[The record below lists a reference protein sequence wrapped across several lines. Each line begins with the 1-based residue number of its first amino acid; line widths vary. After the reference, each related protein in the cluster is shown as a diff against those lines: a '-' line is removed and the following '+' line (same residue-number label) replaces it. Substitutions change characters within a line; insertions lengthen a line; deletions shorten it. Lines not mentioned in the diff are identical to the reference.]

1 MGKIKTVVV
10 VIVLAVAGAAGA
22 LFGLGGMYQ
31 SQVQTQATVQLAG
44 AAENALNEMRVL
56 AFERIALLSRAAREV
71 PLAPPLAKT
80 PSTAALTEEAI
91 PTTLGAA
98 HTELLPLLEEM
109 QKKHKLSRVM
119 VVSAEGR
126 LLAQVP
132 EKDKFGES
140 LKGLPVV
147 AECLQNVPR
156 DGLYEIAGKLTQFA
170 AAPVLDDKGKVVG
183 CLVIPEEIDVQFL
196 QRINRR
202 TGMDTAVLL
211 RQSVYL
217 ATGDP
222 ARLADLASQAAG
234 EEVIWFGDAGPLPM
248 FVKLERRGFAAR
260 VVPIPGGTEPLQL
273 AVILPIGPMFLPLSE
288 AHKTALFGA
297 GALLVLGLLLAVFLP
312 GGSDRQLKRLRDDVT
327 LMSNGD
333 GSYVVDPVSYSGFVR
348 ELAAAVSNLAP
359 ARSTR
364 PPAARATPAAARE
377 APPVEEPPRV
387 SQSSPPP
394 LDFESLLGGSTPAPA
409 PGPSPA
415 PPAARPAPAAP
426 PPSAPPAAVSALD
439 LLEEAA
445 PTAPR
450 PAAPAA
456 SPFGQAGGG
465 PRVNLPNDLA
475 NIFDEGDA
483 TREVAP
489 VIPPM
494 ARPEPSRPPVKPAP
508 PPGRQSFISP
518 SPPITSTPGVLDLSE
533 EDQITSSDYR
543 PDSTVIAQVP
553 DELLRV
559 SATKE
564 APEPPRAQAGLPR
577 PPIGGAAASAEDAHF
592 REVFEQFVKTKKQC
606 NETLAGLTVDK
617 FVEKLRKNAAELK
630 ARYNCQS
637 VRFQVYVKAGRA
649 ALKATPV
656 K

>member
-1 MGKIKTVVV
+1 MGKVKTVVV

-22 LFGLGGMYQ
+22 MLGLSRMFQ
-31 SQVQTQATVQLAG
+31 SQVQASATMQLAG
-44 AAENALNEMRVL
+44 ATESALNEMRVL
-56 AFERIALLSRAAREV
+56 AFEHIALLSRAAREV
-71 PLAPPLAKT
+71 PLAPALIKS
-80 PSTAALTEEAI
+80 PSTAALTEEAAS
-91 PTTLGAA
+91 TALGAA
-98 HTELLPLLEEM
+98 HTELLPLLEDL

-119 VVSAEGR
+119 AVSAEGR
-126 LLAQVP
+126 VLAQVP

-170 AAPVLDDKGKVVG
+170 AAPVSDDKGKPVG
-183 CLVIPEEIDVQFL
+183 CLLIPEEIDLQFL

-202 TGMDTAVLL
+202 TGTDTALLL
-211 RQSVYL
+211 RQSVVL

-222 ARLADLASQAAG
+222 AKLAELASQAAS
-234 EEVIWFGDAGPLPM
+234 EEIIWFGNAGPLPM
-248 FVKLERRGFAAR
+248 FVNLERRGFAAR
-260 VVPIPGGTEPLQL
+260 VTSIPGGTEPLQL
-273 AVILPIGPMFLPLSE
+273 AIILPIGPMFLPLSE
-288 AHKTALFGA
+288 AHKSALFGA

-359 ARSTR
+359 ARATR
-364 PPAARATPAAARE
+364 PPAARATPTAARE
-377 APPVEEPPRV
+377 DAPAVDVPPRV

-409 PGPSPA
+409 PTPPA
-415 PPAARPAPAAP
+415 TRPVASAPPPAA
-426 PPSAPPAAVSALD
+426 PAAVSALD
-439 LLEEAA
+439 LMEEAA
-445 PTAPR
+445 PAAPR
-450 PAAPAA
+450 PAAQAA

-465 PRVNLPNDLA
+465 PRVDLPNELA

-489 VIPPM
+489 VIPPL
-494 ARPEPSRPPVKPAP
+494 ARPEPPRSPVKPAP
-508 PPGRQSFISP
+508 PPGRPSFIPP
-518 SPPITSTPGVLDLSE
+518 SPPITSTPPVLDLSD

-559 SATKE
+559 SATRE
-564 APEPPRAQAGLPR
+564 APEPPRASGGLPR
-577 PPIGGAAASAEDAHF
+577 PPVGGAAASAEDAHF

-606 NETLAGLTVDK
+606 NETLAGLTLDK

>member
-22 LFGLGGMYQ
+22 LFGLSGMYQ
-31 SQVQTQATVQLAG
+31 SQVQTLATVQLAG

-56 AFERIALLSRAAREV
+56 AFERIALLSRAARET
-71 PLAPPLAKT
+71 PLAPPLAKSPAT
-80 PSTAALTEEAI
+80 TGLTDEAATTA
-91 PTTLGAA
+91 LGPA
-98 HTELLPLLEEM
+98 HTELSPVAEELL
-109 QKKHKLSRVM
+109 KKYKLSRVM

-126 LLAQVP
+126 LLAQAP

-170 AAPVLDDKGKVVG
+170 AAPVLDDKGKPVG
-183 CLVIPEEIDVQFL
+183 CLLVPEEIDLQFL

-202 TGMDTAVLL
+202 TGMDTAVIL

-217 ATGDP
+217 ATGDS
-222 ARLADLASQAAG
+222 AKLADLATQPTG
-234 EEVIWFGDAGPLPM
+234 EETIWFGDAGPLPM

-260 VVPIPGGTEPLQL
+260 TIPIPGGTEQLRL
-273 AVILPIGPMFLPLSE
+273 AVILPIGPMLLPLSE

-312 GGSDRQLKRLRDDVT
+312 GGSDRQLKRLRDDIT

-359 ARSTR
+359 ARATR

-377 APPVEEPPRV
+377 TSPVEEPPRV

-409 PGPSPA
+409 SSPLPA

-426 PPSAPPAAVSALD
+426 PPSALD

-445 PTAPR
+445 PAAPR
-450 PAAPAA
+450 PAEPAP
-456 SPFGQAGGG
+456 SPFDQAGGG

-489 VIPPM
+489 VIPPL
-494 ARPEPSRPPVKPAP
+494 ARPEPSRPPIKPAP
-508 PPGRQSFISP
+508 PPGRPSFIPP

-564 APEPPRAQAGLPR
+564 APEPPRAQVGLPR

-592 REVFEQFVKTKKQC
+592 REVFEQFLKTKKQC